1 MDELE
6 IYYAC
11 LKCNYK
17 NEKLMPVLDIIYQ
30 MVAQYERH
38 SILLISVNA
47 SNASIKQENVIKF
60 IRKIFPIMERI
71 VKDNKY
77 DSLSKAINFIDGSC
91 LNYEYYYEGLELI
104 YYPEEYYIKDAE
116 DYYKRISYICEKGT
130 KYSKELF
137 PFDLVDYNN
146 KFVECDYLLGRISD
160 YLEKYKATRIAH
172 RIVGYAYL
180 NKLPIDD
187 VYKMIDYLTNNYQS
201 IVDYVRLNSC
211 HNSINTFKLDC
222 YVIELIANSCKG
234 SGKVIV

>member
-91 LNYEYYYEGLELI
+91 LNYEYYY
-104 YYPEEYYIKDAE
+104 
-116 DYYKRISYICEKGT
+116 
-130 KYSKELF
+130 
-137 PFDLVDYNN
+137 DL
-146 KFVECDYLLGRISD
+146 K
-160 YLEKYKATRIAH
+160 
-172 RIVGYAYL
+172 
-180 NKLPIDD
+180 
-187 VYKMIDYLTNNYQS
+187 
-201 IVDYVRLNSC
+201 
-211 HNSINTFKLDC
+211 
-222 YVIELIANSCKG
+222 
-234 SGKVIV
+234 